1 MRSDRNDRK
10 LKMIKTKWR
19 WIVCR
24 NEGIKIRKNEKST
37 LEFKFEELISHSK
50 TLGIFADY
58 SLFHSEK
65 GQGGASKRDG
75 IRM

>member
-1 MRSDRNDRK
+1 
-10 LKMIKTKWR
+10 MIA
-19 WIVCR
+19 CR
-24 NEGIKIRKNEKST
+24 NEGIRIRKNEKST

-58 SLFHSEK
+58 VPFHSEK
-65 GQGGASKRDG
+65 RQGGASKRDG